1 MPLKGGLDFLV
12 LTAIW
17 GASFLFMQRAAP
29 EFGVMPT
36 AALRVAVASL
46 FLLPLVWRR
55 GLLADL
61 RRHWRATFL
70 VGVFNSGIPF
80 ALYAFAL
87 AHLSTG
93 LTSILN
99 ATTPM
104 FGALVAWVWLRDRP
118 GASRLTGLVV
128 GFAGVVLLAGG
139 GAGLREGTGMQWALW
154 SVLACLAAC
163 LCYGIAASFTKRYL
177 AGIPSMVTATGSQL
191 GATLALALPALW
203 TWPQEMPGVAAWT
216 AIGVLGVA
224 CSGVAY
230 VLYFR
235 LIERAGPARALTVT
249 FLIPVAAMSY
259 GVAFLDEA
267 LTAWMVMCGAIILLG
282 TALSTGLLTLP
293 RGRGASRQ
301 DPPA

>member
-1 MPLKGGLDFLV
+1 MPLRDSLDFLV

-17 GASFLFMQRAAP
+17 GASFLFMQMAAT
-29 EFGVMPT
+29 EFGVMAT
-36 AALRVAVASL
+36 AAVRVAIASL
-46 FLLPLVWRR
+46 FLLPLVWQR

-87 AHLSTG
+87 AHLTTG

-104 FGALVAWVWLRDRP
+104 FGALVAWAWLRDRLA
-118 GASRLTGLVV
+118 ASRVAGLVV
-128 GFAGVVLLAGG
+128 GFVGVTLLASR
-139 GAGLREGTGMQWALW
+139 GAGLRPDADPQMAVWA
-154 SVLACLAAC
+154 VLACLAAC
-163 LCYGIAASFTKRYL
+163 LCYGIAASYTKRNL
-177 AGIPSMVTATGSQL
+177 TGVPSMVTATGSQI

-203 TWPQEMPGVAAWT
+203 DAPAQMPSLKAWAAM
-216 AIGVLGVA
+216 GVLGVA

-235 LIERAGPARALTVT
+235 QIERTGPARALTVT
-249 FLIPVAAMSY
+249 FLIPVAAMTY
-259 GVAFLDEA
+259 GVVFLGEA
-267 LTAWMVMCGAIILLG
+267 LTAWMVMCGAVILLG
-282 TALSTGLLTLP
+282 TALSTGLLRLP
-293 RGRGASRQ
+293 GRSAYR
-301 DPPA
+301 A